1 MDQEPKQISN
11 VYRGLDF
18 LSALVRARV
27 AGDRTAD
34 LRLELYE
41 DGSVLAKLIA
51 ERTPVF
57 AEYTVLLLALA
68 PHVRPTL
75 LDTAIRA
82 ALAKEGDFPEIG
94 GVRDEASRAFLPT
107 GETAAFLLAGDDL
120 DGRFAVQRLFSPDH
134 WFASEGILRLE
145 PAKDGAPILS
155 GRMVMARDWVERFT
169 LGRAEA
175 PAFGAAFPARRIST
189 VLDWDDLILAPAVR
203 GQITE
208 LENWVRHGRT
218 LMGEWGMAGRLR
230 PGYRVLFHG
239 PPGTGKTLTAT
250 LLGNST
256 GREVYRVDLS
266 TVVSKY
272 IGETEKNLAALFD
285 RAGNR
290 DWILF
295 FDEADALFGKRTGVK
310 DAHDRYANQEVSY
323 LLQRVEDFDGLVIL
337 ASNFRANMDEA
348 FLRRFNAIIRFPM
361 PTEAEREAIW
371 TRILPDR
378 AGRDRLA
385 GLLCRFELSGGN
397 IANVVQF
404 AAIEAIAAGRDAVS
418 LADAVKGL
426 EREMEKEGKVFR
438 NLLEAEQIAG

>member
-1 MDQEPKQISN
+1 MLK
-11 VYRGLDF
+11 VYMFGGFSLTASAKLAHGEFGAGGRR
-18 LSALVRARV
+18 LSAYLFTFPNATHRR
-27 AGDRTAD
+27 
-34 LRLELYE
+34 
-41 DGSVLAKLIA
+41 AKLVDLFWPEQDPDQA
-51 ERTPVF
+51 
-57 AEYTVLLLALA
+57 
-68 PHVRPTL
+68 
-75 LDTAIRA
+75 RA
-82 ALAKEGDFPEIG
+82 ALSTALWRLRRLLATAKSEGDPKI
-94 GVRDEASRAFLPT
+94 VATSH
-107 GETAAFLLAGDDL
+107 DL
-120 DGRFAVQRLFSPDH
+120 
-134 WFASEGILRLE
+134 
-145 PAKDGAPILS
+145 
-155 GRMVMARDWVERFT
+155 M
-169 LGRAEA
+169 
-175 PAFGAAFPARRIST
+175 
-189 VLDWDDLILAPAVR
+189 
-203 GQITE
+203 
-208 LENWVRHGRT
+208 
-218 LMGEWGMAGRLR
+218 
-230 PGYRVLFHG
+230 
-239 PPGTGKTLTAT
+239 LTAM
-250 LLGNST
+250 LLGKSI

-272 IGETEKNLAALFD
+272 IGETEKNLAVLFD

-418 LADAVKGL
+418 LADAVKGV

-438 NLLEAEQIAG
+438 NLLEAEQIADLVS